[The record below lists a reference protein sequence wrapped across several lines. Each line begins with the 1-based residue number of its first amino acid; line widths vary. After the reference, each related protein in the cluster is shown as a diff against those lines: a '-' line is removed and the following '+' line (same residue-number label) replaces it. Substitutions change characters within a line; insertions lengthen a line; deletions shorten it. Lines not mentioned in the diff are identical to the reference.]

1 MPDLTVSSAVDTL
14 LDADTQAD
22 IRSAVGAIRTLSVS
36 FSLPSDGD
44 VSIPF
49 IVPVAGTVIGWS
61 LVTENATGDV
71 ELDIW
76 KDTTLPTSADSIV
89 ASAPPTGQGVVNSTT
104 MTGWTT
110 SVSAND
116 VFRVECTTAN
126 NSSTVTLS
134 IKIQET

>member
-110 SVSAND
+110 SVAAND
-116 VFRVECTTAN
+116 VFRVECTAASN
-126 NSSTVTLS
+126 ASTVTLS
-134 IKIQET
+134 IKIQES